1 MEFHFAPKGP
11 LNIHSLRR
19 NAGRKS
25 MLRALI
31 YLALLAINITN
42 FLELKAVHRLL
53 NQVSQSTQHIVPT
66 LALKEVSHVH

>member
-11 LNIHSLRR
+11 LSIHSLRR
-19 NAGRKS
+19 SAGRKS

-42 FLELKAVHRLL
+42 FFELKATYRLL
-53 NQVSQSTQHIVPT
+53 NQVHTQHSISN
-66 LALKEVSHVH
+66 LKESTHV

>member
-25 MLRALI
+25 TLRVLI
-31 YLALLAINITN
+31 YLVLLAINITS
-42 FLELKAVHRLL
+42 FLELKAIHRLL
-53 NQVSQSTQHIVPT
+53 NKVHEQQNI
-66 LALKEVSHVH
+66 LNLKEINHVH